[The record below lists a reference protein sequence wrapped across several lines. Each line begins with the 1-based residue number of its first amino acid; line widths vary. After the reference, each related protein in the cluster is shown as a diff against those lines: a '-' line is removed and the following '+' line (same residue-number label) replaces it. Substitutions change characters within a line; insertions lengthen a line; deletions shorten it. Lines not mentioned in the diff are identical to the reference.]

1 MLSRLVNGYASLL
14 SRYPLKVSL
23 VTGFCLSSTADT
35 IAQSFEPTKPYDPYR
50 SLRMGT
56 YAFCA
61 WVPVAFFWFRYAE
74 RRWPG
79 KRLANMTKKLGVDQ
93 LVVCP
98 TLLFCYLGTNE
109 LLQGKGITGAAERIK
124 HDFVSTQM
132 KNFAVWTPAQL
143 ANFYLIPELWRVLF
157 TRTVSFF
164 WQTYL
169 SWRGKTHFIYYLQR
183 QI

>member
-1 MLSRLVNGYASLL
+1 MLSRLVNGYTSLL

-23 VTGFCLSSTADT
+23 VTGFCLSSSADS
-35 IAQSFEPTKPYDPYR
+35 IAQSFEPAIPYDPYR

-56 YAFCA
+56 FAFCA

-79 KRLANMTKKLGVDQ
+79 KSLTSLTMKLSVDQ
-93 LVVCP
+93 LIVCP
-98 TLLFCYLGTNE
+98 TLLFFYLGTNE
-109 LLQGKGITGAAERIK
+109 LLQGKGVTGAVERIK
-124 HDFVSTQM
+124 QDFVSTQI
-132 KNFAVWTPAQL
+132 KNFFVWTPAQL
-143 ANFYLIPELWRVLF
+143 ANFTLIPEMWRVLF

-169 SWRGKTHFIYYLQR
+169 SWRGERKIVLNN
-183 QI
+183 